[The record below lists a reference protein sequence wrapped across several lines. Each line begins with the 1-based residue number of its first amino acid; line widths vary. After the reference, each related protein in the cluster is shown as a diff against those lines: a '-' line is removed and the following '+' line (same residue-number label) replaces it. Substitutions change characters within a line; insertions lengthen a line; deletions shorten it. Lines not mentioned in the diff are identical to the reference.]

1 MRVKLIIGLLMAI
14 VLIILFKPYLVEVIA
29 WMIRNYK

>member
-14 VLIILFKPYLVEVIA
+14 VLVILFKPYLVAVIA
-29 WMIRNYK
+29 WMIRR